1 MAKAKPLKFDLQTF
15 RTGRYLAVD
24 NLGNEYEYI
33 STFERDGL
41 CVAAIEKV
49 SGTLCQFAA
58 NGDKY
63 LRDGVRDQANLV
75 NLILGKR
82 KIYVS
87 VVIDEMGDIVNTE
100 IDDIPTRIILD
111 EGETYLLDNHVI
123 EA

>member
-63 LRDGVRDQANLV
+63 LRDGVRDQGSLI
-75 NLILGKR
+75 NLIPGKR
-82 KIYVS
+82 KIYVT
-87 VVIDEMGDIVNTE
+87 VVIDEHNDIVNTE
-100 IDDIPTRIILD
+100 VDEIPISMILD

>member
-41 CVAAIEKV
+41 WVAAIEKV

-100 IDDIPTRIILD
+100 IGDTPTRIILD